1 MADNETPVTALTDDE
16 LKEFNEKIEHGKL
29 LPMREILKD
38 TLDIIHFTVKYY
50 LKYSVPRNENA
61 GKDSTH
67 ELLIDSWQKI
77 ISNAKSQVDEMADD
91 ELAKIAKHD
100 NCAQDAFNLVKM
112 HIPVGMYQ
120 SRLTEDREF
129 PGLSAILGELKL
141 RGYLR
146 KISDI
151 YSILNTPTE
160 RYMGSTIEY
169 FSKSRCKEYFSESR
183 CEELLGELSAVRGTA
198 HCTSDSESSSA
209 KGATRRMLDD
219 LRDVIY
225 NTGLRHPYFVYLYE
239 KDQHHEQ
246 SLDEVIG
253 EPDVVLKWTDENVKG
268 INKDEFFDFLTK
280 HESDISAYAR
290 LKPSFPQLNAEEKDE
305 ICRFFVRWFVK
316 EQQSYK
322 E

>member
-1 MADNETPVTALTDDE
+1 MENNEISLTPLSDDE
-16 LKEFNEKIEHGKL
+16 LKEINEKIEHGKL

-38 TLDIIHFTVKYY
+38 TLDIIHFTVKYF
-50 LKYSVPRNENA
+50 LKHNVSH
-61 GKDSTH
+61 K
-67 ELLIDSWQKI
+67 LLMESWEKI
-77 ISNAKSQVDEMADD
+77 ISNAKSQVDEMTDD
-91 ELAKIAKHD
+91 ELAKIARHA

-120 SRLTEDREF
+120 SRLTEDHEF

-183 CEELLGELSAVRGTA
+183 CEELLGELSAVRGTT
-198 HCTSDSESSSA
+198 HRISDSESSSA

-239 KDQHHEQ
+239 KEQHHEQ

-253 EPDVVLKWTDENVKG
+253 DPDIFLKWAENVKG
-268 INKDEFFDFLTK
+268 IDKDEFFGFLTS
-280 HESDISAYAR
+280 HESEISAYAR
-290 LKPSFPQLNAEEKDE
+290 LKSSYPLLNTEEKDE
-305 ICRFFVRWFVK
+305 ICKFFVRWFLK